1 MENGFRVLP
10 EPLAV
15 SVAQENIADFSLPAE
30 VFSYAPPPDIVNCR
44 FKNGDIERKIYCN
57 TELTE
62 KELEELRDLQAKVK
76 ENNLQ
81 FFPSI
86 SVMAA
91 RYLSRSRGDVAK
103 AQKLMKETQE
113 WRQEYFR
120 SGPVDDKSMWDDLQL
135 GIIYFCGRDK
145 DLRPTIVVR
154 PQRIPQQWY
163 KEKRTD
169 KIIRVLIFCM
179 EYMIR
184 YMIVP
189 GKVENNCV
197 IVDLRDVSL
206 GLQSGAQLKEIYSV
220 MSHHYIGRVYRFY
233 ICNLTPLLKKMGGWI
248 TNILTDRQRQKL
260 LFVDD
265 VADLR
270 QDFHANQLEED
281 LGGTRPLEKVF
292 FPFPLKGGPFQP
304 DADGGGGA
312 SGTTESV
319 RGGHLLLTADGAR
332 GRLWDNT
339 RTREDN
345 FALEFTPEAYGL
357 LSKSDL
363 PVPPECLRAHVLG
376 RTATTNGHE
385 SASTATTADNV
396 KAEPSPTAESE
407 VTCIFPPALDGSKE
421 GAFGGPLIVPEN
433 EDTMRCT
440 DDLTDQRDGA
450 VKTGGFFS
458 CRPCCDTTGRTAV

>member
-1 MENGFRVLP
+1 MENGIRVLP
-10 EPLAV
+10 EPQAI
-15 SVAQENIADFSLPAE
+15 SVAEENIADFSLPAE

-44 FKNGDIERKIYCN
+44 FKNGDVERKIYCN
-57 TELTE
+57 IELTE
-62 KELEELRDLQAKVK
+62 KELEELRELQAKVK
-76 ENNLQ
+76 EANLQ

-86 SVMAA
+86 GVMAA
-91 RYLSRSRGDVAK
+91 RYLSRARGDVAK
-103 AQKLMKETQE
+103 AVKLMKETQE

-120 SGPVDDKSMWDDLQL
+120 SGPVDDKAMWDDLLQ

-163 KEKRTD
+163 KDKRTD

-206 GLQSGAQLKEIYSV
+206 GLQSGSQLKEIYSV
-220 MSHHYIGRVYRFY
+220 MSHHYIGRVFRFY
-233 ICNLTPLLKKMGGWI
+233 ICNLTPTLKRIGGWI
-248 TNILTDRQRQKL
+248 TNILTDRQKQKL
-260 LFVDD
+260 NFVDD
-265 VADLR
+265 VSDLR
-270 QDFHANQLEED
+270 KDFHANQLEED
-281 LGGTRPLEKVF
+281 LGGTRPLEKVV
-292 FPFPLKGGPFQP
+292 FPFPLQGGPFQP
-304 DADGGGGA
+304 ATDGGGDAGA
-312 SGTTESV
+312 TESV
-319 RGGHLLLTADGAR
+319 KGGHRLLTADGAR
-332 GRLWDNT
+332 GRLWDKT

-345 FALEFTPEAYGL
+345 FALDFTPEAYGL

-363 PVPPECLRAHVLG
+363 PVPPEVLRAHVLG
-376 RTATTNGHE
+376 RATATNGHGE
-385 SASTATTADNV
+385 SVSTATTDDNV

-407 VTCIFPPALDGSKE
+407 VTCIFPPASDGSKE
-421 GAFGGPLIVPEN
+421 GLGAFGGPLIIPET

-440 DDLTDQRDGA
+440 DDLTDGA
-450 VKTGGFFS
+450 IKTGGIFS
-458 CRPCCDTTGRTAV
+458 CNPCGTAL